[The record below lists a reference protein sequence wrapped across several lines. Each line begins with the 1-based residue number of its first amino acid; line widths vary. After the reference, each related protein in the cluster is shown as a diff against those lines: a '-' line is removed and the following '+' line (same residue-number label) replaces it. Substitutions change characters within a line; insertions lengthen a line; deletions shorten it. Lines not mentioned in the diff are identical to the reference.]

1 MDHHWVSKT
10 WLGDVGLPQY
20 SQVFHN
26 QLVDGRVLNS
36 ITRRDLETI
45 FNVTNKFH
53 VTSILSAIQLLQML
67 NFDKEARIFVYTCEN
82 RDLDP
87 VVWTSHRVIKWI
99 RDIDLKEYADSLQ
112 NSGIHGAVM
121 VLDPT
126 FSVWAVLLLTQNKIK
141 TNGGLCLCAYLFLLI
156 ICKRINNLSVVSQ
169 SPLRFNPLV
178 TVGRDLTFQGGCGS
192 PPREDRIKILQR
204 TKGSPMH
211 GYSSIEITNV

>member
-1 MDHHWVSKT
+1 CLTLKAKMQITITNKLSKAADMDHHWVSKT
-10 WLGDVGLPQY
+10 WLSDVGLPQY

-67 NFDKEARIFVYTCEN
+67 NFDKEARRAQCEN

-126 FSVWAVLLLTQNKIK
+126 FSADTMAKALDIPSNKHMIHRHLYEEMKVLLNPARCVKLHFSRVISILYNLRGTSKCSI
-141 TNGGLCLCAYLFLLI
+141 LI
-156 ICKRINNLSVVSQ
+156 GQ
-169 SPLRFNPLV
+169 
-178 TVGRDLTFQGGCGS
+178 
-192 PPREDRIKILQR
+192 
-204 TKGSPMH
+204 
-211 GYSSIEITNV
+211 